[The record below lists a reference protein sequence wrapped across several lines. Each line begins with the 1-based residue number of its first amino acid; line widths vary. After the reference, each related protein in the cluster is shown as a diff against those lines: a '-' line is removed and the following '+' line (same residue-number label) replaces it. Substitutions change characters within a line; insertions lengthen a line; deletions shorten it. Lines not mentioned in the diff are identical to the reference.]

1 MTARRHT
8 TNTGTGVAACATT
21 ASAGTSGSATGQP
34 QEALDLATK
43 EVTAC
48 RTPRTP
54 SPTGTST
61 PTGTD
66 PATGGARPAPT
77 PPVGAG
83 VASQAETLAWLA
95 AVTTGVWLPAPPYRE
110 TTADRVLYRA
120 YTAGTAVA
128 LAVVVVALILAVVTR

>member
-43 EVTAC
+43 EVAAC
-48 RTPRTP
+48 RTA
-54 SPTGTST
+54 

-66 PATGGARPAPT
+66 PATGGARPAP
-77 PPVGAG
+77 PAGSGA
-83 VASQAETLAWLA
+83 APHTETLDWLA
-95 AVTTGVWLPAPPYRE
+95 AAVTGVWLPAPPYPE
-110 TTADRVLYRA
+110 TTADRVLNRA
-120 YTAGTAVA
+120 YTAGTAIVVA
-128 LAVVVVALILAVVTR
+128 AVAVVLILAVVTR

>member
-48 RTPRTP
+48 RTPRT
-54 SPTGTST
+54 ST
-61 PTGTD
+61 PAGTD
-66 PATGGARPAPT
+66 PATGGARPAPA

-83 VASQAETLAWLA
+83 VAPDTETLDWLA
-95 AVTTGVWLPAPPYRE
+95 ATVTGVWLPAPPYRE
-110 TTADRVLYRA
+110 TTADRVLNRA
-120 YTAGTAVA
+120 YTAGTAIA
-128 LAVVVVALILAVVTR
+128 IAATLVALILAVVLL